1 MENLVLDATV
11 PVETPVLQPVEVNP
25 FDHHELARYAV
36 EAYRNGKVVTK
47 ELSDPAW
54 QRFFAYT
61 DRESYLVWVAAWKAN
76 YRELSLRQRAIKAEL
91 RAAGSDLPWGPSREV
106 IENRHYAQLLL
117 GLRAAAKIDS
127 WAKRQAARSEA

>member
-1 MENLVLDATV
+1 MESLVLDSSVSA
-11 PVETPVLQPVEVNP
+11 EMPVLQPVMATP

-36 EAYRNGKVVTK
+36 EAYREGKVVLK
-47 ELSDPAW
+47 ELNDPAW

-61 DRESYLVWVAAWKAN
+61 ERESYLAWVAAWKAN
-76 YRELSLRQRAIKAEL
+76 YRELTLRQRAIKAEL

-127 WAKRQAARSEA
+127 WAKRQAAHAEA